1 MFKLL
6 DVKNV
11 EEIETLEVND
21 DYIQKVLSNNE
32 IFEVDEISNPDD
44 IKFRKYTT
52 TIYRNEYEKEN
63 KYIWFEHSWGQYR
76 GIHEYSSEKELL
88 LDVKNKFIDSHDVS
102 SDAVVIVYEYEKPEY
117 HLSCLEFYKY
127 CESQK
132 IINLNKPLYFYHVI
146 NKDAVLDDGIYSLK
160 YMYDNGLFELFDKST
175 KKYKL
180 RIVNDWNI
188 EKYKDRKVDSL
199 TREEIM
205 DALNIFRGE
214 YGSRYIYFFRYPL
227 YKELGSRMAEILKYK
242 DIYRIDINDE
252 RIQKYIVDIFYGYD
266 LSNSDNKVLDRSY
279 YENVT
284 CDEYFKKYDEYEF
297 SVDMSLSTIEHM
309 TYEERRKYFSSVRIN
324 PNDLER
330 LINFGTQDALRILN
344 YLFDSSKLWAD
355 GFDEADG
362 LNREFRLV
370 ESKSQ
375 IPERAV
381 KLPSSVFNSWE
392 LYYDTVSV
400 REQIPEKACFI
411 EKEMLD
417 VYKKWNGLY
426 NIALYYVLVK

>member
-1 MFKLL
+1 MIIIPEGARRLL
-6 DVKNV
+6 ESYMRVFDAKAK
-11 EEIETLEVND
+11 EE
-21 DYIQKVLSNNE
+21 
-32 IFEVDEISNPDD
+32 
-44 IKFRKYTT
+44 
-52 TIYRNEYEKEN
+52 
-63 KYIWFEHSWGQYR
+63 
-76 GIHEYSSEKELL
+76 
-88 LDVKNKFIDSHDVS
+88 KNKS
-102 SDAVVIVYEYEKPEY
+102 
-117 HLSCLEFYKY
+117 YK
-127 CESQK
+127 K
-132 IINLNKPLYFYHVI
+132 F
-146 NKDAVLDDGIYSLK
+146 
-160 YMYDNGLFELFDKST
+160 
-175 KKYKL
+175 
-180 RIVNDWNI
+180 
-188 EKYKDRKVDSL
+188 
-199 TREEIM
+199 
-205 DALNIFRGE
+205 
-214 YGSRYIYFFRYPL
+214 
-227 YKELGSRMAEILKYK
+227 YK
-242 DIYRIDINDE
+242 DISKDLHALKDDLRRQKGKVFQGTEDE
-252 RIQKYIVDIFYGYD
+252 VMVNF
-266 LSNSDNKVLDRSY
+266 VCHLDQF
-279 YENVT
+279 
-284 CDEYFKKYDEYEF
+284 DEF
-297 SVDMSLSTIEHM
+297 MN
-309 TYEERRKYFSSVRIN
+309 YEERRKYFSSVRIN